1 MVIIYSTLA
10 IQTPADPFNNRLL
23 PYLNLFSWMKGANYL
38 KNFKLTRL
46 FIQIFIQ
53 VVKDLSVFMIFIAY
67 CLLAFTLTWV
77 MFRQVRIRNDTFEE
91 KKIPEETYISQ
102 KLFEDTGL
110 INSRE
115 ANID

>member
-1 MVIIYSTLA
+1 MVIVYSIIA
-10 IQTPADPFNNRLL
+10 IETPTDPFNNRLL
-23 PYLNLFSWMKGANYL
+23 PYLNLFSWTKGAIYL

-77 MFRQVRIRNDTFEE
+77 MFRQV
-91 KKIPEETYISQ
+91 KI
-102 KLFEDTGL
+102 
-110 INSRE
+110 
-115 ANID
+115 